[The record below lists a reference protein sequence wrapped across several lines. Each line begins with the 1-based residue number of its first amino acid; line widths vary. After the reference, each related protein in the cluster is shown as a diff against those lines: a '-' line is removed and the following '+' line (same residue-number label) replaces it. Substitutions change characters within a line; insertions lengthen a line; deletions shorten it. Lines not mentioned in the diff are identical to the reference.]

1 MKLLVATEMIGGDP
15 TELEAR
21 PPRNAPARPKLRNF
35 HTTWARSWGPDRRY
49 HGPIVEENRKWP
61 VNARTVACDLERKPG
76 QGEFIAPQRPN
87 GAFQEAERGLG

>member
-35 HTTWARSWGPDRRY
+35 HTTWAITGLALFEKCAARR
-49 HGPIVEENRKWP
+49 
-61 VNARTVACDLERKPG
+61 
-76 QGEFIAPQRPN
+76 
-87 GAFQEAERGLG
+87 EAVLN

>member
-35 HTTWARSWGPDRRY
+35 HTTWANNGHHGHPRFHCPGIRR
-49 HGPIVEENRKWP
+49 
-61 VNARTVACDLERKPG
+61 RTPAQL
-76 QGEFIAPQRPN
+76 
-87 GAFQEAERGLG
+87 